1 MSIPMKKS
9 ESYRIFDAI
18 ASRYDFVN
26 SVLSFGLHHVWRKRI
41 RKELPKDTNL
51 KVLDLATGTGD
62 VALELAQSPQVQHIT
77 GIDLSEEML
86 AVGRTKV
93 TARGLDKQIDM
104 LNCNAQDLKFADN
117 SFNATTMSF
126 GIRNVP
132 DVVACLRECHR
143 VLKPGG
149 RTLVMEFGLPKSRI
163 VRFGHLFYLRNILP
177 ALGNMLTGHDF
188 AYSYLNKTIE
198 TFPYGEDFLKLMREA
213 GFKKVG
219 CISLTF
225 GIVNLYW
232 GDKA

>member
-1 MSIPMKKS
+1 MTIPMKKS

-41 RKELPKDTNL
+41 RQEMPKGNAL

-62 VALELAQSPQVQHIT
+62 VALELVKSPNVQKVT

-86 AVGRTKV
+86 AVGRTKI
-93 TARGLDKQIDM
+93 AAQGLDKKIEM
-104 LNCNAQDLKFADN
+104 LTGNAQDLKFSDQ
-117 SFNATTMSF
+117 SFDATTMSF

-163 VRFGHLFYLRNILP
+163 VRFGHLFYLRNVLP
-177 ALGNMLTGHDF
+177 FLGNMLTGHDF

-198 TFPYGEDFLKLMREA
+198 TFPYGEDFLALMRQA

-219 CISLTF
+219 CFSLTF